1 MGLPADQ
8 PHTSEARGIIQGRL
22 VQTMSQDT
30 AVALATWIAGDR
42 PPAVVMGEHFVPA
55 NIIGIYRQGGNTSNY
70 LLRLRHT
77 HGGLLVAHM
86 LTQSGDRSEAP
97 PGSKSNP
104 FFPRP
109 SW

>member
-1 MGLPADQ
+1 
-8 PHTSEARGIIQGRL
+8 
-22 VQTMSQDT
+22 MSQDT